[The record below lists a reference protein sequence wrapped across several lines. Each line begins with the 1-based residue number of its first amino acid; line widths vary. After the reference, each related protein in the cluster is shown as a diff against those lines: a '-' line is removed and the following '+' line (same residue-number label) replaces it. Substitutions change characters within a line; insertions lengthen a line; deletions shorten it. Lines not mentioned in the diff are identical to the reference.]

1 MAENKMINIIFV
13 MNMGFFITFLYKG
26 GFLFLMEL
34 LEELEKGIIVEI
46 ENVKQAISVDKIANA
61 VLIRNFDLSLIE
73 ETIDAISLPVIA
85 SCRKGHFIEA
95 KILEKVGVSIIDESN
110 PSNLPYISKGEINL
124 PIMRQINN
132 LEEGEKMEEDI
143 ILRTKF
149 GGIDEIAGLVK
160 EIKEKLNTTIFASLK
175 VASPVDIAL
184 LFQLDCDAI
193 IISSMLFRSPNPPKL
208 LDSITKAARYYN
220 DIEKVLNFSKDI
232 DKILPSEAK

>member
-1 MAENKMINIIFV
+1 
-13 MNMGFFITFLYKG
+13 
-26 GFLFLMEL
+26 MEL